1 MMKRFVFAFV
11 SMAAAGLMA
20 APNAA
25 LVPESADVVMTV
37 DGLNVSDKEA
47 EKVWQEELTKLGFE
61 VPSKDPMKSL
71 EEIAPGLSE
80 PVAVLLGYSK
90 ESQTISATSLTAFI
104 DLLPQ
109 VNKEK
114 EPEGKLVL
122 FLEQPKANLDALQKA
137 MEAFVAKQEEKPF
150 AVVRKGAWLQL
161 KDADEEEEE
170 FLGITVDKG
179 GYSIVLASSEGLA
192 EGYRKGEYKAV
203 TKAHP
208 LQKAFAKA
216 AANQQV
222 AQVMLYQVAKQMK
235 SYMAESDFEAMT
247 MQVPFIAQLNNVLV
261 KTEGSGDR
269 GALTLTLDFATAE
282 TAQEVAEMLIGYKAM
297 ATGMLLP
304 MAMGTPESKTGA
316 FVKKIRV
323 SANDASVVITLTGTR
338 DEIVGI
344 LKEVKEVQERQQAAA
359 KMKHQ
364 EATIEGLD
372 ELFDEMEED
381 TMTPEEAESI
391 LDCID

>member
-61 VPSKDPMKSL
+61 VPSTDPMKSL

-137 MEAFVAKQEEKPF
+137 MEDI
-150 AVVRKGAWLQL
+150 
-161 KDADEEEEE
+161 DAGDLDLLITAPINKENVHGENFPYTGHTE
-170 FLGITVDKG
+170 FWRP
-179 GYSIVLASSEGLA
+179 SA
-192 EGYRKGEYKAV
+192 
-203 TKAHP
+203 
-208 LQKAFAKA
+208 
-216 AANQQV
+216 
-222 AQVMLYQVAKQMK
+222 
-235 SYMAESDFEAMT
+235 
-247 MQVPFIAQLNNVLV
+247 
-261 KTEGSGDR
+261 
-269 GALTLTLDFATAE
+269 
-282 TAQEVAEMLIGYKAM
+282 
-297 ATGMLLP
+297 
-304 MAMGTPESKTGA
+304 
-316 FVKKIRV
+316 RV
-323 SANDASVVITLTGTR
+323 SL
-338 DEIVGI
+338 
-344 LKEVKEVQERQQAAA
+344 
-359 KMKHQ
+359 
-364 EATIEGLD
+364 
-372 ELFDEMEED
+372 
-381 TMTPEEAESI
+381 
-391 LDCID
+391 